1 MWCCLM
7 SETSWAIFIEGRK
20 NQLDRSREN
29 WSFRWFLE
37 YLSLQVSSNGKGSTT
52 GDFHFSLFPG
62 HFQEASIVLH
72 KEIVYDIL
80 SVVVLIEM
88 NVCWISSRTRLSNY
102 DGSSFVK
109 DLYVS
114 MISRMTLICGVQ
126 KLLILCVDMNSIIY
140 NMWGLKLYIVVNLE
154 MLHFFCH
161 FKRSK
166 GCNKYQNTP
175 ISMLVSIPVYYI

>member
-1 MWCCLM
+1 MNRYRSIEQRTVSSHNRCGTCLSCDVVWC
-7 SETSWAIFIEGRK
+7 RK
-20 NQLDRSREN
+20 LAELFLSKAEQNQLDWSREN
-29 WSFRWFLE
+29 WSFHRFLE

-52 GDFHFSLFPG
+52 GDFHFSLFAG

-72 KEIVYDIL
+72 KEIVYVI
-80 SVVVLIEM
+80 LIEM

-140 NMWGLKLYIVVNLE
+140 NIWGLKLYI
-154 MLHFFCH
+154 
-161 FKRSK
+161 
-166 GCNKYQNTP
+166 
-175 ISMLVSIPVYYI
+175 

>member
-1 MWCCLM
+1 M

-52 GDFHFSLFPG
+52 GDFHFSLFAG

-166 GCNKYQNTP
+166 GCNKYQTTP
-175 ISMLVSIPVYYI
+175 IPMLVSIPVYYI

>member
-1 MWCCLM
+1 M
-7 SETSWAIFIEGRK
+7 IF
-20 NQLDRSREN
+20 
-29 WSFRWFLE
+29 
-37 YLSLQVSSNGKGSTT
+37 
-52 GDFHFSLFPG
+52 
-62 HFQEASIVLH
+62 
-72 KEIVYDIL
+72 
-80 SVVVLIEM
+80 
-88 NVCWISSRTRLSNY
+88 
-102 DGSSFVK
+102 
-109 DLYVS
+109 
-114 MISRMTLICGVQ
+114 RMTLICGVQ

>member
-1 MWCCLM
+1 M

-29 WSFRWFLE
+29 WSFRRFLE

-52 GDFHFSLFPG
+52 GDYIFLCSLDTSRKRPLYC
-62 HFQEASIVLH
+62 IKKLYIWYLV
-72 KEIVYDIL
+72 I
-80 SVVVLIEM
+80 LIEM

-114 MISRMTLICGVQ
+114 MISRTTLICGVQ

-140 NMWGLKLYIVVNLE
+140 NIWGLKLYIVVNLE
-154 MLHFFCH
+154 MLHFSVILSDQ
-161 FKRSK
+161 KAAT
-166 GCNKYQNTP
+166 NTKIRQFQCLYP
-175 ISMLVSIPVYYI
+175 FLYTIYK

>member
-29 WSFRWFLE
+29 WSFRRFLE

-80 SVVVLIEM
+80 SSWLKWTSVGSVPGRAWVIMTVVLLWRIY
-88 NVCWISSRTRLSNY
+88 N
-102 DGSSFVK
+102 
-109 DLYVS
+109 VS
-114 MISRMTLICGVQ
+114 MISRTTLICGVQ

-140 NMWGLKLYIVVNLE
+140 NIWGLKLYIV

>member
-1 MWCCLM
+1 
-7 SETSWAIFIEGRK
+7 
-20 NQLDRSREN
+20 
-29 WSFRWFLE
+29 
-37 YLSLQVSSNGKGSTT
+37 
-52 GDFHFSLFPG
+52 
-62 HFQEASIVLH
+62 
-72 KEIVYDIL
+72 
-80 SVVVLIEM
+80 M

-154 MLHFFCH
+154 MLHFFCN